1 MSLLKHHHEFSH
13 EGTEDIGVVIVHG
26 FTSTTSSMLYVAEQF
41 AEKGYHV
48 EMPPLSGHGT
58 EWKDLEN
65 TPYTEWVRDVEKGI
79 DDCMKRTKNVFILG
93 LSMGGTIAMRMLEV
107 YPILK
112 GAALINHAMVFKDP
126 KMKWI
131 PLLKSIKRTTKAIAS
146 DIKDPNQKE
155 IAYERTPL
163 EGVHQMLKLIAA
175 VRIDLAKITQPVII
189 FKSKDDHV
197 VPTVSAEWTYEN
209 IRSKTKKLLW
219 LDNSY
224 HVATMDYDKDI
235 IIESADEFFKMILEN
250 E

>member
-1 MSLLKHHHEFSH
+1 MSLLKHHHEFSY

-26 FTSTTSSMLYVAEQF
+26 FTSTTSSMLYVAERF

-58 EWKDLEN
+58 DWQDLEN
-65 TPYTEWVRDVEKGI
+65 TQYTDWIKDVEKGI

-93 LSMGGTIAMRMLEV
+93 LSMGGTLSMRMLEI

-112 GAALINHAMVFKDP
+112 GAALINHAMIFTNP
-126 KMKWI
+126 MMKWI
-131 PLLKSIKRTTKAIAS
+131 PFLKSIKRTTKPIAS
-146 DIKDPNQKE
+146 DIKDKSQKE
-155 IAYERTPL
+155 IAYEKTPL
-163 EGVHQMLKLIAA
+163 EGIHQMLKLITA
-175 VRIDLAKITQPVII
+175 VRLDLHKLTQPVII

-197 VPTVSAEWTYEN
+197 VPVVSAEWTYEN
-209 IRSKTKKLLW
+209 IRSNMKKLIW

-235 IIESADEFFKMILEN
+235 IIECADEFFKSVLN
-250 E
+250 N